1 MPDRMP
7 AMTSLRL
14 ADLSDKELEDLHGN
28 AIRLAQSGT
37 GAQRAEA
44 ERLLPVIGREVEAR
58 AQARAQSHAESQR
71 QKRARDKKQ
80 AGLKSGPARTAARE
94 AASTPVTTGVASNAG
109 IRLNPKR

>member
-1 MPDRMP
+1 
-7 AMTSLRL
+7 MTNLRL

-44 ERLLPVIGREVEAR
+44 ERLLPAIGREVEAR
-58 AQARAQSHAESQR
+58 AQARSQAQR
-71 QKRARDKKQ
+71 QKRAREKKQ
-80 AGLKSGPARTAARE
+80 DGLKSGAGKTGARK